1 MSAKL
6 ELRGIGKRFGGVQA
20 LSGIDLTIEA
30 GTIHALVGE
39 NGAGKSTLGK
49 IIAGVHRP
57 DEGELR
63 FDGHRVDYRAP
74 RNALKNGVTVIT
86 QEGALVPHRSVIEN
100 IFLGA
105 ETDVAGLVRGRAM
118 RVRYRQLLEQVQLD
132 LPAGV
137 LVRTLSL
144 SDQKKVEV
152 LRALARNARVV
163 VMDEPTAASTTD
175 EAQQLFR
182 IVRGLH
188 ERGATVVYVSH
199 FLAEVLELAD
209 TVTVLRDGRVVRTS
223 ACAEESPEKLVAA
236 MLGRT
241 MELTFPSK
249 SEPPADAPVVLSV
262 RDLRREPAVNGVSF
276 ELRAGE
282 ILGLAGLI
290 GSGRSE
296 LARAI
301 FGADRR
307 DQGELEVRGRA
318 ERLRSPRDAIAA
330 GVVLLPEDRKAQG
343 LWMKR
348 SVADNVVLP
357 YIGTLSHGGLLA
369 ERRARRTAR
378 TLMERVDVRA
388 AGPLARVSTLSGG
401 NQQKVLFARWL
412 YRPPTVFLADE
423 PTRGVDVG
431 AKRAIYELIHSLASS
446 GVGVLL
452 ISSEYEEVLGLAHR
466 VLVMREG
473 RLVAELEGDAMT
485 EDALLNAAFG
495 TAGTGA
501 AR

>member
-1 MSAKL
+1 MTAQL

-20 LSGIDLTIEA
+20 LAAIDLDIER
-30 GTIHALVGE
+30 GSIHALVGE

-63 FDGHRVDYRAP
+63 VDGERVEYRSP
-74 RNALKNGVTVIT
+74 RNALRNGVTVIT
-86 QEGALVPHRSVIEN
+86 QEGALVPHRSVLEN
-100 IFLGA
+100 IFLGI
-105 ETDVAGLVRGRAM
+105 ETSSAGVAGRRAM
-118 RVRYRQLLEQVQLD
+118 RRRYDSLLEQVQLE
-132 LPAGV
+132 LPAGT

-144 SDQKKVEV
+144 SDRKKVEV
-152 LRALARNARVV
+152 MRAVAREAKVL
-163 VMDEPTAASTTD
+163 VMDEPTAAATTD
-175 EAQQLFR
+175 EAEQLFR

-188 ERGATVVYVSH
+188 ERGTTVVYVSH
-199 FLAEVLELAD
+199 FLAEVLDLAD
-209 TVTVLRDGRVVRTS
+209 TVTVLRDGKVVRTS
-223 ACAEESPEKLVAA
+223 PAAEETPERLVAA

-241 MELTFPSK
+241 IELTFPEK
-249 SEPPADAPVVLSV
+249 QPPAPDAPIVLSV
-262 RDLRREPAVNGVSF
+262 SDVHRPPAVRGVSF
-276 ELRAGE
+276 EIRAGE

-307 DQGELEVRGRA
+307 ERGDVKLLGRELRM
-318 ERLRSPRDAIAA
+318 RSPRDGIKS
-330 GVVLLPEDRKAQG
+330 GIVLLPEDRKTQG
-343 LWMKR
+343 LLMKR
-348 SVADNVVLP
+348 SVADNVALP
-357 YIGTLSHGGLLA
+357 YFSALSTAGVVSEPRL
-369 ERRARRTAR
+369 RRSARS
-378 TLMERVDVRA
+378 LMERVDIRA
-388 AGPLARVSTLSGG
+388 SGPLARVSTLSGG

-412 YRPPTVFLADE
+412 YRPPKVFIADE

-431 AKRAIYELIHSLASS
+431 AKRAIYELIHSLAAE
-446 GVGVLL
+446 GMAVLL

-473 RLVAELEGDAMT
+473 EFVAELVGDSMN

-495 TAGTGA
+495 TLETGSE
-501 AR
+501 R